1 MTRASSPEKAGSRAR
16 AQGLFPSEAEIAT
29 L

>member
-1 MTRASSPEKAGSRAR
+1 VSEAGSR
-16 AQGLFPSEAEIAT
+16 AQGLFPS